1 VSAYVVSKA
10 HIDFLVQA
18 ALAGPSDGVE
28 WNREPEPKFSW
39 CHDDQLHRLELVAE
53 VGDELPPAI
62 PGLHP
67 IERVPPSV
75 LGQRLLDE
83 CVASVHGRYPDT
95 SPDEGDLPGPIDAY
109 YMGPYIWEP
118 YLQSETRLIAPGMPR
133 VIPPPA
139 STVVIAKQIANYE
152 YQSCEHD
159 GWTQSEAHAFCRAL
173 AESLL
178 RSLPGWEAAPWG
190 IDEKAAA

>member
-18 ALAGPSDGVE
+18 ALAGPSDGVG
-28 WNREPEPKFSW
+28 WDRDPGAAFSW
-39 CHDDQLHRLELVAE
+39 YHEDQLHRLDLLAE
-53 VGDELPPAI
+53 VGDELYPAI
-62 PGLHP
+62 PERHP
-67 IERVPPSV
+67 IELVPPSL

-95 SPDEGDLPGPIDAY
+95 NPDEGDLPGPRDAY
-109 YMGPYIWEP
+109 YMGPYVWQP
-118 YLQSETRLIAPGMPR
+118 YLQSDTRLIARGMPH
-133 VIPPPA
+133 VIPAPA

-159 GWTQSEAHAFCRAL
+159 GWQESEAHAFCRAL
-173 AESLL
+173 ADALL
-178 RSLPGWEAAPWG
+178 RSLPGWEEAPWG
-190 IDEKAAA
+190 IDERVAA